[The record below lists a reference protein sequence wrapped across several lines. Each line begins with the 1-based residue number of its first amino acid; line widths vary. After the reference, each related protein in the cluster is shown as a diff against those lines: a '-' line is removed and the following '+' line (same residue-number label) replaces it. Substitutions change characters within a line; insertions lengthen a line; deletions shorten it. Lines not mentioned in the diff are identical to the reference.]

1 MGFSGRSD
9 ISQFFIPESYQ
20 AELLQEDFILV
31 INFFVSIIPLA
42 FIISWFCKKNRGS
55 ILGAVLIHS
64 IINLTQKF
72 FVVSPYIKCIQNLIL
87 IVIAAIFII
96 VDRNI
101 FFGDTEKIRY

>member
-1 MGFSGRSD
+1 M
-9 ISQFFIPESYQ
+9 
-20 AELLQEDFILV
+20 
-31 INFFVSIIPLA
+31 
-42 FIISWFCKKNRGS
+42 
-55 ILGAVLIHS
+55 IHS